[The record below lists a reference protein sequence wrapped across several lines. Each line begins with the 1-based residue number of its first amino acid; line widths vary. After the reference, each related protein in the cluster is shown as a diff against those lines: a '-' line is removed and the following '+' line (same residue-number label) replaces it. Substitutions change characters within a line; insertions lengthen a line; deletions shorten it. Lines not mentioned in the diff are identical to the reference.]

1 MGNFRGRCEDS
12 NVGNL
17 GGGCEDSNVGNL
29 GVVVRIVMWVIWG
42 WL

>member
-1 MGNFRGRCEDS
+1 MGNFGGGFEDS
-12 NVGNL
+12 NVGNF
-17 GGGCEDSNVGNL
+17 GGGCEDSNVDNL

>member
-1 MGNFRGRCEDS
+1 MDNFRGGCEDS
-12 NVGNL
+12 NVGNFE
-17 GGGCEDSNVGNL
+17 GGCEDNNVGNL